1 MLPIILAI
9 PPGAERD
16 LVEEIYLKYEKIML
30 NEAKRHLTKKDDVED
45 AIQTSIMNVIKNVTS
60 FIDKSEKE
68 IVSQIVIY
76 TRNAAKNIAKK
87 NNRYDNEKSKT
98 TYDDD
103 DDTEPDIKDDDA
115 DIELIVLS
123 NETAEIINQAINLLP
138 ETQGDVIRLKY
149 FHNHTNAKIAEI
161 IRITPNAVSARLY
174 KAKQN
179 IIKLGGEQLYERY
192 KN

>member
-1 MLPIILAI
+1 M

-16 LVEEIYLKYEKIML
+16 LVEEIYLKHEKIML
-30 NEAKRHLTKKDDVED
+30 MEARKYLTKKEDVED
-45 AIQTSIMNVIKNVTS
+45 AVQTSIINVINNVTN
-60 FIDKSEKE
+60 FIDKPEKE

-76 TRNAAKNIAKK
+76 TRNVAKNITNK
-87 NNRYDNEKSKT
+87 NNRYDKEKSKSANDD
-98 TYDDD
+98 DDD

-123 NETAEIINQAINLLP
+123 KETAEIINKAISLLP
-138 ETQGDVIRLKY
+138 QNQGDVIRLKY
-149 FHNHTNAKIAEI
+149 FHNHTIAKMAEI
-161 IRITPNAVSARLY
+161 IGITPNAVSARLH

-179 IIKLGGEQLYERY
+179 LLKLVGDELYERY